1 MTIPVLVMIAFVDCT
16 LTWVEP
22 WAKCSGLAHL
32 LLSFMPEGIFCCTEK
47 LRNIPVAQSQRVVG
61 SPWLLTP
68 KAELILGITSVGSE
82 GGGLGA
88 ICGWGGWMV
97 EGLDL
102 GAGIGVEGKGDLDK
116 GKEGSRRLCRSEG
129 EWRAG
134 AHLA

>member
-1 MTIPVLVMIAFVDCT
+1 MTIPVIVMIAFVDCT

-22 WAKCSGLAHL
+22 RAKCSGLAHL
-32 LLSFMPEGIFCCTEK
+32 LLSIMPEWIFCYTEK
-47 LRNIPVAQSQRVVG
+47 LRNIPVAQSRGGVG
-61 SPWLLTP
+61 PWLLTP
-68 KAELILGITSVGSE
+68 KPELILGTTSVGFE

-116 GKEGSRRLCRSEG
+116 GEEGSRRLCRSEG